1 MENKIQIKVDNEIIK
16 GRYANS
22 LEVKSNREEFCL
34 DFFNVFPPVG
44 AMTARI
50 MMSPGHMKRVV
61 NLLQRTM
68 EDYEKKHGK
77 IEEAQEKSKSDFGF
91 KVE

>member
-1 MENKIQIKVDNEIIK
+1 MENKIQIKVDNEIAK

-22 LEVKSNREEFCL
+22 LEVKSNKEEFCL

-77 IEEAQEKSKSDFGF
+77 IEEAQGKSKADFGF